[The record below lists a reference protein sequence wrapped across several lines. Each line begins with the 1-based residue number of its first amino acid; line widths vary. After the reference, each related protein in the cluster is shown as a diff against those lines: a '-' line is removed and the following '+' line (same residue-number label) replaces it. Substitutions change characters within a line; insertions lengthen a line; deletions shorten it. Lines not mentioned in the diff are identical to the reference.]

1 MWRVVRRDPRGQ
13 RGLAA
18 GPSSEALK
26 EFIDR
31 EADVFGYLSEQD
43 RGYIWSAVKW
53 DRRAASIGNDLF
65 WFQDR
70 HFGHG

>member
-1 MWRVVRRDPRGQ
+1 
-13 RGLAA
+13 
-18 GPSSEALK
+18 LK
-26 EFIDR
+26 EFFDR

-43 RGYIWSAVKW
+43 RGYISSAVKG
-53 DRRAASIGNDLF
+53 DRRAASIGMAELLMGAPLSGFLETKSLKHTSDLF